1 MKPENESVQPTVA
14 IDLSRNSTHWPWRI
28 KWRRALWQLLLQPAL
43 AWLPKFASPVRVAA
57 LRLMGARVGKH
68 CTVMPGVKVLM
79 PWNLTLGDWSALG
92 EGAIVY
98 NYAPVTLGPH
108 SVLSQLGHLCTG
120 THDYTAADMPLTF
133 EPIHI
138 GREVWLAAGVFVAP
152 GVRVADGVVVGAMS
166 VVTRDL
172 DRPWSVYAGNP
183 CRYLKARHVTPKP
196 GPQRKP

>member
-1 MKPENESVQPTVA
+1 MKTAPQTA
-14 IDLSRNSTHWPWRI
+14 TTDGGIDLSRNSTHWPWRT
-28 KWRRALWQLLLQPAL
+28 KWRRALWQLLLQPL
-43 AWLPKFASPVRVAA
+43 LSGLPKFASPLRVGA
-57 LRLMGARVGKH
+57 LRLMGAKVGQH

-79 PWNLTLGDWSALG
+79 PWNLTMGDWSALG
-92 EGAIVY
+92 EDAIVY

-120 THDYTAADMPLTF
+120 SHDYTAVDMPLTF
-133 EPIHI
+133 EPIDI

-183 CRYLKARHVTPKP
+183 CRYIKSRQIKTKP
-196 GPQRKP
+196 QPSS